1 MFGLLLVGVVIIV
14 QIIAYKM
21 TRKKLD
27 TTPNMVEVKDA
38 SLSNRMITGFAVLRE
53 KVANSDY
60 GKKVL
65 EENSQQ
71 QINKQSGGADTFP
84 NLNAINPPDIYG
96 RDSGNSNDRAVPSKA
111 VINPD
116 TKKKRGRPKKVV
128 AEKKVDE
135 FATDMSK
142 IGDVEF

>member
-1 MFGLLLVGVVIIV
+1 MILDILLKHPFMFGLLLVSVVIIV

-84 NLNAINPPDIYG
+84 NLNAINPPD
-96 RDSGNSNDRAVPSKA
+96 
-111 VINPD
+111 
-116 TKKKRGRPKKVV
+116 TKKKRGRPKKVKEE
-128 AEKKVDE
+128 ADPY
-135 FATDMSK
+135 ATDFSK
-142 IGDVEF
+142 IGKVDF